1 MKIFKRQKDQ
11 PPLLVML
18 MYPPEILFGGPLGFL
33 KLNFDV
39 AVNKELNLGATVV
52 ITRDANGSIVDWKY
66 SLWPTMS
73 EPLVLE
79 CLACKSLDLSTVLID
94 GDSSIVISSAN
105 GFTSPLSIQG
115 IISDIGE
122 LCNHISDQKKKLKV
136 IRFKRPRN
144 YKSES
149 IL

>member
-122 LCNHISDQKKKLKV
+122 LCNHISDQKKKK
-136 IRFKRPRN
+136 N
-144 YKSES
+144 
-149 IL
+149 